1 MTQHKNVTRVL
12 RMLKGALKAA
22 DADAKGV
29 AATVTL
35 TRHEVTKAITD
46 LTDVDARGQLEPSA
60 LKRRRA
66 ARKAGR

>member
-22 DADAKGV
+22 DAEAKGI
-29 AATVTL
+29 AATVQL
-35 TRHEVTKAITD
+35 TRHEVAKAITD

-66 ARKAGR
+66 AR

>member
-22 DADAKGV
+22 DAEAKGI
-29 AATVTL
+29 AATVQL
-35 TRHEVTKAITD
+35 THHEVAKAITD

-66 ARKAGR
+66 AR